1 MDFYPILLELVIKT
15 STELPEDITAA
26 LKSHLATEEGG
37 SSATSV
43 LETLLENIRL
53 AHERQ
58 LPLCQDTGTI
68 HFFVTAPD
76 DFPRRQFQTDACR
89 AVVEATRRGLLR
101 QNCVESVTGHNTGNN
116 LGYVNPTFHWEEADD
131 NAIPKVTVLLKG
143 GGSENVGI
151 QYSLPDE
158 TLHAGRD
165 LDGVKKCL
173 LDAVYRAQGKG
184 CAPGVLG
191 VCIGGDRAGGAEEA
205 KRQLLRHIGDR
216 SIDTTL
222 ATLEQEV
229 LTKANALGI
238 GPMGLGGKTT
248 LLDVFI
254 GARTRHP
261 ASFFVTVCYNCWCM
275 RRQTLEIRNC
285 EGSVS

>member
-1 MDFYPILLELVIKT
+1 MNDFYPILLQLIIKT
-15 STELPEDITAA
+15 STELPSEVTEA
-26 LKSHLATEEGG
+26 LKERLATEEPG
-37 SSATSV
+37 SGAASV
-43 LETLLENIRL
+43 LETLMENIRL

-68 HFFVTAPD
+68 HFYVTAPEN
-76 DFPRRQFQTDACR
+76 FPRRQFRLDAER
-89 AVVEATRRGLLR
+89 AVVEATRLGLLR

-116 LGYVNPTFHWEEADD
+116 LGYVNPTFHWEESDQAD
-131 NAIPKVTVLLKG
+131 ALPQVTLLLKG

-151 QYSLPDE
+151 QYTLPDE
-158 TLHAGRD
+158 ALGAGRD
-165 LDGVKKCL
+165 LGGVKACI

-205 KRQLLRHIGDR
+205 KRQLLRHLGER
-216 SIDTTL
+216 SADPAL
-222 ATLEQEV
+222 AALEREV
-229 LTKANALGI
+229 LDAANALGI

-248 LLDVFI
+248 LLDVFV

-261 ASFFVTVCYNCWCM
+261 ASFFVTICYNCWCF
-275 RRQTLEIRNC
+275 RRQSITLNA
-285 EGSVS
+285 

>member
-1 MDFYPILLELVIKT
+1 MTDFYPTLLELIIKA
-15 STELPEDITAA
+15 STELPEDVTTA
-26 LKSHLATEEGG
+26 LKSQLAQEENG
-37 SSATSV
+37 STAASV

-53 AHERQ
+53 ANERQ

-76 DFPRRQFQTDACR
+76 DFPRRRFKADAER

-158 TLHAGRD
+158 PLHAGRD
-165 LDGVKKCL
+165 LDGVKKCI

-184 CAPGVLG
+184 CAPGILG
-191 VCIGGDRAGGAEEA
+191 VCIGGDRAGSAEEA
-205 KRQLLRHIGDR
+205 KRQLLRRIGER
-216 SIDTTL
+216 SNDSAL
-222 ATLEQEV
+222 ANLEQEV
-229 LTKANALGI
+229 LAKANALGI

-248 LLDVFI
+248 LLDVFV
-254 GARTRHP
+254 GTRTRHP
-261 ASFFVTVCYNCWCM
+261 ASYFVTVCYNCWCM
-275 RRQTLEIRNC
+275 RRQTLEMI
-285 EGSVS
+285 

>member
-1 MDFYPILLELVIKT
+1 MTDFYPILLELIIKT
-15 STELPEDITAA
+15 STELPEDVTAA
-26 LKSHLATEEGG
+26 LRAQIAQG
-37 SSATSV
+37 SAGSTAVSV
-43 LETLLENIRL
+43 LETILENIRL

-68 HFFVTAPD
+68 HFYVTASEE
-76 DFPRRQFQTDACR
+76 FPHRRFKADAER

-116 LGYVNPTFHWEEADD
+116 LGYVNPTFHWEETDESSAP
-131 NAIPKVTVLLKG
+131 PKVTLLLKG

-184 CAPGVLG
+184 CAPGILG

-205 KRQLLRHIGDR
+205 KRQLLRQIGER
-216 SIDTTL
+216 SIDSAL
-222 ATLEQEV
+222 AKLEQEV
-229 LTKANALGI
+229 LAKANALGI

-261 ASFFVTVCYNCWCM
+261 ASYFVTVCYNCWCM
-275 RRQTLEIRNC
+275 RRQ
-285 EGSVS
+285 SVELI

>member
-1 MDFYPILLELVIKT
+1 MTDFYPTLLELIIKA
-15 STELPEDITAA
+15 STELPEDVTTA
-26 LKSHLATEEGG
+26 LKNQLAQETP
-37 SSATSV
+37 SSNATSV
-43 LETLLENIRL
+43 LETLLENVRL

-76 DFPRRQFQTDACR
+76 DFPRRRFQADAER

-116 LGYVNPTFHWEEADD
+116 LGYVNPTFHWEETDD
-131 NAIPKVTVLLKG
+131 ASAPPKVTLLLKG

-184 CAPGVLG
+184 CAPGILG

-205 KRQLLRHIGDR
+205 KRQLLRRIGDR
-216 SIDTTL
+216 SIDPTL
-222 ATLEQEV
+222 AALEQEV

-261 ASFFVTVCYNCWCM
+261 ASFFVTVCYNCWCF
-275 RRQTLEIRNC
+275 RRQTMEIGR
-285 EGSVS
+285 

>member
-1 MDFYPILLELVIKT
+1 MNDFYPILLQLIIKT
-15 STELPEDITAA
+15 STELPSEVTEA
-26 LKSHLATEEGG
+26 LKERLAAEEPG
-37 SSATSV
+37 SGAASV

-68 HFFVTAPD
+68 HFYVTAPEN
-76 DFPRRQFQTDACR
+76 FPRRQFRLDAER
-89 AVVEATRRGLLR
+89 AVVEATRLGLLR

-116 LGYVNPTFHWEEADD
+116 LGYVNPTFHWEESDQAD
-131 NAIPKVTVLLKG
+131 ALPQVTLLLKG

-151 QYSLPDE
+151 QYTLPDE
-158 TLHAGRD
+158 ALGAGRD
-165 LDGVKKCL
+165 LGGVKAGI

-205 KRQLLRHIGDR
+205 KRQLLRHLGER
-216 SIDTTL
+216 SAIPEL
-222 ATLEQEV
+222 AALEREV
-229 LTKANALGI
+229 LDAANALGI

-261 ASFFVTVCYNCWCM
+261 ASFFVTICYNCWCF
-275 RRQTLEIRNC
+275 RRQSITLDAQ
-285 EGSVS
+285 

>member
-1 MDFYPILLELVIKT
+1 MDFYPILLELIIKT
-15 STELPEDITAA
+15 STELPEDVTAA
-26 LKSHLATEEGG
+26 LESQFAQETP
-37 SSATSV
+37 SSNAASV
-43 LETLLENIRL
+43 LETLLENVRL

-68 HFFVTAPD
+68 HFFVSAPD
-76 DFPRRQFQTDACR
+76 DFPRRRFQADAER

-116 LGYVNPTFHWEEADD
+116 LGYVNPTFHWEETDD
-131 NAIPKVTVLLKG
+131 ASAPPKVTLLLKG

-184 CAPGVLG
+184 CAPGILG

-205 KRQLLRHIGDR
+205 KRQLLRRIGER
-216 SIDTTL
+216 SNDPTL

-229 LTKANALGI
+229 LAKANALGI
-238 GPMGLGGKTT
+238 GPTGLGGKTT

-254 GARTRHP
+254 GTRTRHP
-261 ASFFVTVCYNCWCM
+261 ASYFVTVCYNCWCF
-275 RRQTLEIRNC
+275 RRQTIEI
-285 EGSVS
+285 GG

>member
-1 MDFYPILLELVIKT
+1 MNDFYPILLQLIIKT
-15 STELPEDITAA
+15 STELPSEVTAA
-26 LKSHLATEEGG
+26 LQERLATEEPG
-37 SSATSV
+37 SGAASV
-43 LETLLENIRL
+43 LETLLENVRL
-53 AHERQ
+53 ARERQ

-68 HFFVTAPD
+68 HFYVTAPEN
-76 DFPRRQFQTDACR
+76 FPRRQFRLDAER
-89 AVVEATRRGLLR
+89 AVVEATRLGLLR

-116 LGYVNPTFHWEEADD
+116 LGYVNPTFHWEESDHAD
-131 NAIPKVTVLLKG
+131 ALPQVTLLLKG

-151 QYSLPDE
+151 QYTLPDE
-158 TLHAGRD
+158 ALGAGRD
-165 LDGVKKCL
+165 LGGVKACI

-205 KRQLLRHIGDR
+205 KRQLLRHLGER
-216 SIDTTL
+216 SAVPEL
-222 ATLEQEV
+222 AALEREV
-229 LTKANALGI
+229 LDAANALGI

-261 ASFFVTVCYNCWCM
+261 ASFFVTICYNCWCF
-275 RRQTLEIRNC
+275 RRQSITLDAQ
-285 EGSVS
+285 

>member
-1 MDFYPILLELVIKT
+1 MNDFYPILLQLIVKT
-15 STELPEDITAA
+15 STELPTEVTEALRKQLDQEQPGSTAA
-26 LKSHLATEEGG
+26 
-37 SSATSV
+37 SV
-43 LETLLENIRL
+43 LETLLDNVQL
-53 AHERQ
+53 ACQRQ

-76 DFPRRQFQTDACR
+76 DFPRRRFRADAER
-89 AVVEATRRGLLR
+89 AVVEATRLGLLR

-116 LGYVNPTFHWEEADD
+116 LGYLNPTFHWEETDTP
-131 NAIPKVTVLLKG
+131 NVRPRVTLLLKG

-151 QYSLPDE
+151 QYTLPDE

-205 KRQLLRHIGDR
+205 KRQLLRRLGER
-216 SIDTTL
+216 SDDPAL
-222 ATLEQEV
+222 AELEKTV
-229 LTKANALGI
+229 LAEANALGI

-248 LLDVFI
+248 LLDVFV
-254 GARTRHP
+254 GTRTRHP
-261 ASFFVTVCYNCWCM
+261 ASYFVTVCYNCWCM
-275 RRQTLEIRNC
+275 RRQ
-285 EGSVS
+285 SVELP

>member
-1 MDFYPILLELVIKT
+1 MNDFYPILLQLIIKT
-15 STELPEDITAA
+15 STELPSEVTEA
-26 LKSHLATEEGG
+26 LKERLAAEEPG
-37 SSATSV
+37 SGAASV

-68 HFFVTAPD
+68 HFYVTAPEN
-76 DFPRRQFQTDACR
+76 FPRRQFRLDAER
-89 AVVEATRRGLLR
+89 AVVEATRLGLLR

-116 LGYVNPTFHWEEADD
+116 LGYVNPTFHWEESDQAD
-131 NAIPKVTVLLKG
+131 ALPQVTLLLKG

-151 QYSLPDE
+151 QYTLPDE
-158 TLHAGRD
+158 ALGAGRD
-165 LDGVKKCL
+165 LGGVKACI

-205 KRQLLRHIGDR
+205 KRQLLRHLGER
-216 SIDTTL
+216 SAIPEL
-222 ATLEQEV
+222 AALEREV
-229 LTKANALGI
+229 LDAANALGI

-261 ASFFVTVCYNCWCM
+261 ASFFVTICYNCWCF
-275 RRQTLEIRNC
+275 RRQSITLDAQ
-285 EGSVS
+285 

>member
-1 MDFYPILLELVIKT
+1 MTDFYPILLELIIKT
-15 STELPEDITAA
+15 STELPEDVTAA
-26 LKSHLATEEGG
+26 LESQLAQETPS

-43 LETLLENIRL
+43 LETLLENVRL
-53 AHERQ
+53 AHERR

-76 DFPRRQFQTDACR
+76 DFPRRRFQEDACR
-89 AVVEATRRGLLR
+89 AVVEATRQGLLR

-116 LGYVNPTFHWEEADD
+116 LGYVNPTFHWEETDD
-131 NAIPKVTVLLKG
+131 ASAPSKVTLLLKG

-173 LDAVYRAQGKG
+173 LDAVFRAQGKG
-184 CAPGVLG
+184 CAPGILG

-205 KRQLLRHIGDR
+205 KRQLLRHIGER
-216 SIDTTL
+216 SQEPAL
-222 ATLEQEV
+222 AKLEQEV
-229 LTKANALGI
+229 LAEANALGI

-261 ASFFVTVCYNCWCM
+261 ASYFVTVCYNCWCW
-275 RRQTLEIRNC
+275 RRQTVELPQ
-285 EGSVS
+285 

>member
-1 MDFYPILLELVIKT
+1 MVFYPILLELIVKA
-15 STELPEDITAA
+15 STELPEDVTAA
-26 LKSHLATEEGG
+26 LRAQFAQEPSG
-37 SSATSV
+37 STAASV
-43 LETLLENIRL
+43 LETILENIRL

-68 HFFVTAPD
+68 HFYVAAAE
-76 DFPRRQFQTDACR
+76 DFPRRRFQADAER
-89 AVVEATRRGLLR
+89 AVVEATRQGLLR

-116 LGYVNPTFHWEEADD
+116 LGYVNPTFHWEETDD
-131 NAIPKVTVLLKG
+131 PAAPPKITLLLKG

-151 QYSLPDE
+151 QYTLPDE

-165 LDGVKKCL
+165 LDGVKKCI

-184 CAPGVLG
+184 CAPGILG

-205 KRQLLRHIGDR
+205 KRQLLRRIGER
-216 SIDTTL
+216 SPDPAL
-222 ATLEQEV
+222 AKLEQEV
-229 LTKANALGI
+229 LAEANALGI

-254 GARTRHP
+254 GTRTRHP
-261 ASFFVTVCYNCWCM
+261 ASYFVTICYNCWCM
-275 RRQTLEIRNC
+275 RRQEI
-285 EGSVS
+285 VLK